1 MSDIGLKIISRDA
14 VIDGQGKLTIS
25 MPTSTKAMLDNNE
38 LLNIL
43 NTLKRSRHLDPSAQV
58 GFEYTFDF
66 AFEGVGKFPYGFDFN
81 FMA

>member
-1 MSDIGLKIISRDA
+1 MSDIGFKVHSRS
-14 VIDGQGKLTIS
+14 VKEEGQGCIRIG

>member
-14 VIDGQGKLTIS
+14 VIDGQGQLVIG
-25 MPTSTKAMLDNNE
+25 MPSSTKDMLTNNE

-43 NTLKRSRHLDPSAQV
+43 NTLKKSRHLDPSAAV

-66 AFEGVGKFPYGFDFN
+66 VFEGVGRFPYGFDFN
-81 FMA
+81 IMA

>member
-1 MSDIGLKIISRDA
+1 MSDIGFKVHSRKVDGE
-14 VIDGQGKLTIS
+14 GQGCIRIG
-25 MPTSTKAMLDNNE
+25 MPTSTKDMLGNNE

-66 AFEGVGKFPYGFDFN
+66 AFEGVGRFPYGFDFN